1 MRFTKMHGCGND
13 YIYINGFDPSHG
25 SDVLDNP
32 SAVAK
37 QVSDRHFGIG
47 GDGLILL
54 LPAEDGVDADCRMR
68 MFNIDGSEGEMC
80 GNGIRCV
87 CKLAHDRGVV
97 TANPMKIQTGNGVLT
112 LDYALDDAGKVKQ
125 VTVDMGEPK
134 LDPALVPIDADQMTS
149 TEQPQTFGFKLT
161 ETGESFTGTFCSTGN
176 PHVTIYV
183 DDVDAVELERVG
195 PMLEWFSAFPSRMN
209 VHFVE
214 VLSRDEVKIRHWE
227 RGSGITLACGTGSS
241 AVCVAGVL
249 TGKGERKIKA
259 HVPGGELLLEW
270 READNHVYMTGPAV
284 EVFVGEIPE

>member
-13 YIYINGFDPSHG
+13 YIYINGFAPG
-25 SDVLDNP
+25 SEIKNP
-32 SAVAK
+32 TALAK

-54 LPAEDGVDADCRMR
+54 LPAEDAVEADCRMR
-68 MFNIDGSEGEMC
+68 MFNIDGTEGEMC

-97 TANPMKIQTGNGVLT
+97 TANPMKIQTGNGVLSLAYK
-112 LDYALDDAGKVKQ
+112 LDAAGKVDQ

-134 LDPALVPIDADQMTS
+134 LDPALVPIDADAMTS
-149 TEQPQTFGFKLT
+149 TEQPQTFSFHLE
-161 ETGESFTGTFCSTGN
+161 ETGENYTGTFCSTGN

-183 DDVDAVELERVG
+183 EDVDTVELERVG
-195 PMLEWFSAFPSRMN
+195 PMLEWFPAFPSRMN

-214 VLSRDEVKIRHWE
+214 LLSREEVKIRHWE
-227 RGSGITLACGTGSS
+227 RGSGITMACGTGSS

-249 TGKGERKIKA
+249 TGKGNRKIKA
-259 HVPGGELLLEW
+259 HVPGGELFLEW
-270 READNHVYMTGPAV
+270 RESDNHVYMTGPAT
-284 EVFVGEIPE
+284 EVFTGDWDG